1 MLINTPENIKILRKK
16 IGLTQ
21 KECAEMFG
29 MTARSWR
36 RKEEPQTTASNTTLS
51 PIEFNYLLLL
61 AGEHPDYVLC
71 KREALHPLF
80 ADAHTR
86 STAPRP
92 TCSRTA

>member
-36 RKEEPQTTASNTTLS
+36 RKEEPQTTASNTALS
-51 PIEFNYLLLL
+51 PIEFTYLLLL
-61 AGEHPDYVLC
+61 AGEHPDFILE
-71 KREALHPLF
+71 KRNKEVA
-80 ADAHTR
+80 
-86 STAPRP
+86 S
-92 TCSRTA
+92 

>member
-1 MLINTPENIKILRKK
+1 MLINSPENIKVLRKK

-71 KREALHPLF
+71 KRNNFSGEENK
-80 ADAHTR
+80 
-86 STAPRP
+86 
-92 TCSRTA
+92 